1 MKKLISQMTG
11 GSTNTTLVARA
22 TAAADRIKLEQDTL
36 ITNLTRDI
44 MECKGKLDNV
54 LDIGPDES
62 TSMRPTAKDF
72 NAASFV
78 GEVQGLRVKIVE
90 LEVQLEI
97 AKQTMSD
104 WSSEDEAAAPAAPAR
119 RGRRAA
125 A

>member
-1 MKKLISQMTG
+1 MTG

-22 TAAADRIKLEQDTL
+22 TAAAERIKLEQNTL

-62 TSMRPTAKDF
+62 TSMRPTTKDF

-97 AKQTMSD
+97 AKQTMEE
-104 WSSEDEAAAPAAPAR
+104 WSSEDEAAAPASAATR
-119 RGRRAA
+119 RGRPAA
-125 A
+125 RKA